1 MSFHDQL
8 WANMAFDGEEVSREI
23 STEIVF
29 IFLRVLFY
37 QNSLKVSDHVEFLK
51 SMPRSDTEMLTQS
64 NFHVLDSRI
73 QIQDEDDLLTIW
85 SLKELVEMFHEL
97 SKNKMY
103 FNRIGYLKNDK
114 AESLKIVNS
123 QLMFRKLRP
132 IFLSLQT
139 LTSFQR
145 S

>member
-1 MSFHDQL
+1 
-8 WANMAFDGEEVSREI
+8 MAFDGEEVSREI

-37 QNSLKVSDHVEFLK
+37 QNSLKLNDHVEFLK
-51 SMPRSDTEMLTQS
+51 STYIHDQEMLSQA
-64 NFHVLDSRI
+64 NFHVLESRI

-103 FNRIGYLKNDK
+103 FNRIGYLKSDK
-114 AESLKIVNS
+114 AESLKMVIGPF
-123 QLMFRKLRP
+123 MIRKLRRTY
-132 IFLSLQT
+132 LSRQT
-139 LTSFQR
+139 
-145 S
+145 